1 MRNKASEGVQAR
13 GRGRDLWHRL
23 TDRATAFSRDT
34 RASVTVEF
42 VMWVPVFCGLLMLF
56 ADTSLTY
63 MNQSNFW
70 NVGRE
75 TARIVARHGFDA
87 QAAENY
93 AEAHASFGHFTP
105 KALVT
110 IDGSTVTVT
119 ITADARSVSLFG
131 ILNFAANQTIEASV
145 TDVLEPI

>member
-1 MRNKASEGVQAR
+1 MRNKASEGVR
-13 GRGRDLWHRL
+13 GRGRGLWHRL
-23 TDRATAFSRDT
+23 TNRVAAFVSVT
-34 RASVTVEF
+34 RGSVTVEF

-87 QAAENY
+87 QAAVSF
-93 AEAHASFGHFTP
+93 AEAHASFGHYTP
-105 KALVT
+105 TAEVT

-119 ITADARSVSLFG
+119 ITADARAMSLFG
-131 ILNFAANQTIEASV
+131 ILNFTRNQTIEASV

>member
-1 MRNKASEGVQAR
+1 MMPKAPWFSNGLRQFAAAFTRETR
-13 GRGRDLWHRL
+13 G
-23 TDRATAFSRDT
+23 
-34 RASVTVEF
+34 SVTVEF

-70 NVGRE
+70 NVSRE
-75 TARIVARHGFDA
+75 TARIVARHGFDT
-87 QAAENY
+87 QAAETF
-93 AEAHASFGHFTP
+93 AEAHASFGHYTP

-110 IDGSTVTVT
+110 IDGGTVTVT
-119 ITADARSVSLFG
+119 ITADAREITLFG
-131 ILNFAANQTIEASV
+131 ILNFADNQTIQASV

>member
-1 MRNKASEGVQAR
+1 MSSKSS
-13 GRGRDLWHRL
+13 W
-23 TDRATAFSRDT
+23 FSRRL
-34 RASVTVEF
+34 RAFTQEAEGSVTIEF

-75 TARIVARHGFDA
+75 TARIVARHGFDV
-87 QAAENY
+87 QAAENF
-93 AEAHASFGHFTP
+93 AEAHASFGHYTP

-110 IDGSTVTVT
+110 VDGSTVTVT
-119 ITADARSVSLFG
+119 ITADAKAMSLFG
-131 ILNFAANQTIEASV
+131 ILNFAQNQTIQASV

>member
-1 MRNKASEGVQAR
+1 MPTNASWFSKASRFAR
-13 GRGRDLWHRL
+13 ETQG
-23 TDRATAFSRDT
+23 
-34 RASVTVEF
+34 SVTIEF

-75 TARIVARHGFDA
+75 TARIVARHGFDVP
-87 QAAENY
+87 AAVSF
-93 AEAHASFGHFTP
+93 AEAHASFGSYTP
-105 KALVT
+105 TAEVT

-119 ITADARSVSLFG
+119 ITADARAMSLFG
-131 ILNFAANQTIEASV
+131 ILSFAQNQTIQASV

>member
-1 MRNKASEGVQAR
+1 MPTSLIRASLR
-13 GRGRDLWHRL
+13 RL
-23 TDRATAFSRDT
+23 TGFARDT
-34 RASVTVEF
+34 GGSVTVEF

-70 NVGRE
+70 NVSRE

-87 QAAENY
+87 EAAVAY
-93 AEAHASFGHFTP
+93 AESHASFGDYRP
-105 KALVT
+105 DVSVS
-110 IDGSTVTVT
+110 IDGTTVTVT
-119 ITADARSVSLFG
+119 ITADTSAISLFG
-131 ILNFAANQTIEASV
+131 ILNFAEGQTVQTRV